1 MMFRSVIDNFKN
13 RLFEKVAKCICY
25 ICPILSRYKTKQNL
39 QTDQRNIHKGLYN
52 TIRSRNLSIKFS
64 EENSNNLSSRIFECY
79 LCNKTFSSIQ
89 NQQKHLQ
96 QEHDNNRN
104 VCRRGFFKRG
114 DKTTRQQDNKTK
126 NIGLIG
132 CAT

>member
-39 QTDQRNIHKGLYN
+39 QTDQRNIHKGLHN

-79 LCNKTFSSIQ
+79 LCNKTFSCIQ

-96 QEHDNNRN
+96 QEHDNNEPLKFI
-104 VCRRGFFKRG
+104 VF
-114 DKTTRQQDNKTK
+114 NKSF
-126 NIGLIG
+126 I
-132 CAT
+132 